1 MSDVLLFDK
10 DCLFCRIIKGEIPST
25 KVYEDSFCY
34 AFRDINPQA
43 PVHILVIP
51 KAHIKSCADIT
62 EGNAALVGHIFKAI
76 AKIAEQEKLDGGFRV
91 ISNSGD
97 DAGQTVHH
105 LHFHILAGKQMG
117 EGLI

>member
-1 MSDVLLFDK
+1 MSDVLNFDK
-10 DCLFCRIIKGEIPST
+10 DCVFCKIIKGDIPSS
-25 KVYEDSFCY
+25 KVYEDNFCF

-51 KAHIKSCADIT
+51 KAHIESCADIT

-76 AKIAEQEKLDGGFRV
+76 AKIAKQEKLDGGFRV

-105 LHFHILAGKQMG
+105 LHFHILAGTKMG